1 MAVAAAIL
9 VAGLLPGPASG
20 AGQVPENI
28 RCEPSSVDTG
38 SVVLGTG
45 SSERTVTCTNT
56 GRSRETITAIET
68 TGADA
73 GDFVPAT
80 EPCLVTLAPG
90 ASCDIV
96 VTFTP
101 GGTGPREAVLGV
113 VHAQPQGVTGRVEVP
128 LHGIG
133 IERDTT
139 LTFEPASLT
148 FAERLGLTTSEPQ
161 GVIVTNAGSV
171 PVTIDAIDV
180 AGESAADFAISTSS
194 CGGALQPGASCEVSV
209 TFTPRA
215 PGARAADLRFA
226 DDGAGAPHLVPLRG
240 TGTTPTLLVTPAVGP
255 AGTVVSGIGAGFPPD
270 QAVTLRWAQ
279 PQDGA
284 VGGFPEPDVA
294 TTTGGGGSLAATVL
308 LFPKTP
314 LGTRVLLA
322 TAGAFGADAELL
334 VVPGTAQAPDFVVRG

>member
-1 MAVAAAIL
+1 MAVAGAIL
-9 VAGLLPGPASG
+9 VAGLLPVPASG

-56 GRSRETITAIET
+56 GRIRETITAIET

-96 VTFTP
+96 ITFTP
-101 GGTGPREAVLGV
+101 GGVGPREAVLGV

-139 LTFEPASLT
+139 LTFDPASLT

-161 GVIVTNAGSV
+161 GVTVTNAGSV
-171 PVTIDAIDV
+171 PVTIDGIDV
-180 AGESAADFAISTSS
+180 AGESADYVISTSS

-209 TFTPRA
+209 TFTPRSA
-215 PGARAADLRFA
+215 GARAADLRFA

-240 TGTTPTLLVTPAVGP
+240 TGITPTLFVTPAVGP
-255 AGTVVSGIGAGFPPD
+255 AGMVVSGIGAGFPPG

-279 PQDGA
+279 PEDGA

-294 TTTGGGGSLAATVL
+294 TTTGGDGNLAATVL

-314 LGTRVLLA
+314 LGTRVLVA